1 MSQEKPND
9 TDNDVLDRAIS
20 MRLRK
25 LRSLPMDTSGLERA
39 VADELA
45 GSSRGNREL
54 TWWAGILRPT
64 RAVAASVLV
73 LISIVSVVM
82 LTASS
87 GPAHAEAIQMATMHR
102 EVVEGKVPVTRVS
115 SIGEAEQV
123 LSKQWS
129 RSPELPDLPD
139 DHVMAC
145 CLRRIENKKIACVLL
160 NDDGTPVSM
169 MVADGADVKAARSAT
184 TVTRA
189 GVTYH
194 IETSGELNMVMAKR
208 GDRWVCLIGKRP
220 VDRLIALSGGLKF

>member
-39 VADELA
+39 VADEFA
-45 GSSRGNREL
+45 GAKQGNRERA
-54 TWWAGILRPT
+54 WWAGILRPT

-73 LISIVSVVM
+73 LISIVTVVM

-102 EVVEGKVPVTRVS
+102 EVVGGKVPVTRVS
-115 SIGEAEQV
+115 SIGEADQA

-129 RSPELPDLPD
+129 GAPELPGMPD

-145 CLRRIENKKIACVLL
+145 CLRRIENKKIVCVLL
-160 NDDGTPVSM
+160 NDGGTPVSM

-184 TVTRA
+184 TIERD
-189 GVTYH
+189 GVKYQV
-194 IETSGELNMVMAKR
+194 ESSGELNMVMAKR
-208 GDRWVCLIGKRP
+208 GDRWVCLIGERP
-220 VDRLIALSGGLKF
+220 VERLIALSGGLTF